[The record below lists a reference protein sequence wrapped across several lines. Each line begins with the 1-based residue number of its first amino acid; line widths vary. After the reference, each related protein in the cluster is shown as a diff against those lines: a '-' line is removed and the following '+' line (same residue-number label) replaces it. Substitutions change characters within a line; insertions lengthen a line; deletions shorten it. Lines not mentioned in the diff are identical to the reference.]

1 MKKTIIH
8 RFFGSLR
15 EQLSVKKEA
24 ETLGISIWQT
34 PSFLFIV
41 MGFITLVAMTS
52 TYFVSRIYDSP
63 ELLVLSECVV
73 TVIVLSLGNIVIRGV
88 KQFVLI
94 NKTKTEFVSIASHQL
109 RSPVSAIKWQIE
121 LLLSHL
127 TEGMNPKQL
136 EIIKEVNRS
145 NERMNRLVS
154 DLLDVARIEQGRFA
168 LISEDFNMVEA
179 IQEVIEELD
188 INIKTNGVKVSFS
201 SPEENIIVNGDKRR
215 IKMVAENI
223 ISNAAKYSHEGGDV
237 SVELLLTGRD
247 VVVSV
252 RDYGVGIPLEQQKKV
267 FSKFFRSDNIVR
279 YKTDGTGLGLY
290 IAKNIM
296 EQSGGKIW
304 FTSKENS
311 GSVFNFSLPLKNINL

>member
-1 MKKTIIH
+1 MKKTLVH
-8 RFFGSLR
+8 KFFGSLR
-15 EQLSVKKEA
+15 DQLSVKKEA
-24 ETLGISIWQT
+24 EILGISVWQT
-34 PSFLFIV
+34 PSFLFIL
-41 MGFITLVAMTS
+41 MGLITLVAMTA

-63 ELLVLSECVV
+63 EMLVLSESIV
-73 TVIVLSLGNIVIRGV
+73 TVIMLSLGNVVIRGV

-127 TEGMNPKQL
+127 QEGLNPKQL

-145 NERMNRLVS
+145 NEKMNRLVS

-168 LISEDFNMVEA
+168 LISEEFNMVEA
-179 IQEVIEELD
+179 LKEVIEELD
-188 INIKTNGVKVSFS
+188 SNIKTNGIRVSFNT
-201 SPEENIIVNGDKRR
+201 PEEVIVIEGDKRR

-237 SVELLLTGRD
+237 DIELFLTGRD

-252 RDYGVGIPLEQQKKV
+252 RDFGVGIPLEQQNQV
-267 FSKFFRSDNIVR
+267 FNKFFRSDNIVR

-311 GSVFNFSLPLKNINL
+311 GSVFNFSLPLKNRNL

>member
-1 MKKTIIH
+1 MKKTLVHKI
-8 RFFGSLR
+8 FGSIR

-24 ETLGISIWQT
+24 ETLGISVWQT
-34 PSFLFIV
+34 PSFLFII
-41 MGFITLVAMTS
+41 MGAITLVAMTA

-63 ELLVLSECVV
+63 EILILSECIV
-73 TVIVLSLGNIVIRGV
+73 TVIVLSLGNMVIRGV
-88 KQFVLI
+88 KQFVII

-121 LLLSHL
+121 LLLTHL
-127 TEGMNPKQL
+127 QEGLNPKQL
-136 EIIKEVNRS
+136 EIIKDVNRS
-145 NERMNRLVS
+145 NERMNRLVG

-168 LISEDFNMVEA
+168 LISEEFNMVDA
-179 IQEVIEELD
+179 LKEVIEELD
-188 INIKTNGVKVSFS
+188 VNIKTNGIRISFKT
-201 SPEENIIVNGDKRR
+201 PEESIVIEGDKRR
-215 IKMVAENI
+215 IKMVVENI

-237 SVELLLTGRD
+237 DIELFLTGRD

-252 RDYGVGIPLEQQKKV
+252 RDSGVGIPLEQQKQV
-267 FSKFFRSDNIVR
+267 FNKFFRSDNIVR

-304 FTSKENS
+304 FTSKENA
-311 GSVFNFSLPLKNINL
+311 GSVFNFSMPLKNHNL